1 MILTRINNKYKK
13 IMQGIIAI
21 INPNPN
27 SNNQDWSKEEAEKK
41 PNLVPLMREHINIM
55 TEESLSPYPQMN

>member
-21 INPNPN
+21 INPNSN
-27 SNNQDWSKEEAEKK
+27 SNNQDWSKKEAEKK
-41 PNLVPLMREHINIM
+41 PNLAPLMREHINIM
-55 TEESLSPYPQMN
+55 TEES